1 MNRKLIF
8 NLVATFVVLI
18 LVGTALTF
26 AWYTNT
32 NKSSSMDYV
41 SNGLVLSYKIE
52 DETNVEEYNIKDV
65 VFFDVDST
73 KEGKYFTRSAVKLT
87 LDISNY
93 SLTPVDLTVKQNIQP
108 FTLSNSIENNVMTI
122 YKYEKANVNR
132 DSDFTSTEYYV
143 FSNET
148 GYSKKTAYE
157 AGNTYFTKE
166 AFITSTITVEDSKIK
181 SISSVDKN
189 NAALI
194 TTIDNA
200 GTSFIVGKYQEATN
214 LTKDAFNA
222 GVYYTLA
229 DNKYSIAK
237 TFNSETNYYE
247 VNTMAYV
254 GALTMSGTT
263 ISNALITTTGA
274 YVSCVI
280 TDTELADNSS
290 FDGSLNSYI
299 AANNLTNDFST
310 TTPLTASTGYGVSGG
325 TKRIYLY
332 MFGIQLFDNATSN
345 FLENS
350 RNVYP
355 FSLIIT
361 ATQA

>member
-1 MNRKLIF
+1 MKRKLIF

-18 LVGTALTF
+18 VVGTAMTF

-32 NKSSSMDYV
+32 NKSSSMAYV

-52 DETNVEEYNIKDV
+52 NETNVEEYNIKDV

-108 FTLSNSIENNVMTI
+108 FTLSNSIEGNVMTI

-132 DSDFTSTEYYV
+132 DTDFTAAEYYV
-143 FSNET
+143 FDNVE
-148 GYSKKTAYE
+148 GYSKKTAYA

-166 AFITSTITVEDSKIK
+166 AFVTSTITVEDSKIK
-181 SISSVDKN
+181 SISSVDEN
-189 NAALI
+189 SSPLI

-200 GTSFIVGKYQEATN
+200 GTSFVVGKYQEATN

-237 TFNSETNYYE
+237 TFNSETDYYE

-254 GALTMSGTT
+254 GGITMSETSIT
-263 ISNALITTTGA
+263 NALITTTGA

-290 FDGSLNSYI
+290 YSGSLNQYI
-299 AANNLTNDFST
+299 AANNLKNDFST
-310 TTPLTASTGYGVSGG
+310 TTALTASTGHGLSGG